1 MRIAVISTKGGVGKT
16 TCAMHL
22 AQALSSLGTVEVFD
36 MDPQGSAT
44 DWAYR
49 AEDSGDPLDFRVNPS
64 NTRELSHLER
74 AQTADHLVIDTP
86 PGLPDVIL
94 ASARVADAVIIPT
107 EHSGLDMAQVW
118 KLIEALPDVPFGVLI
133 SKSNPRTIS
142 YRQAVAE
149 LQSHDVPLFA
159 TDVRRSERVK
169 ESFARTVRSERLF
182 GYDSV
187 LDELIRALGVRL
199 RPATRERKESR

>member
-1 MRIAVISTKGGVGKT
+1 
-16 TCAMHL
+16 MHL
-22 AQALSSLGTVEVFD
+22 AQALAAFGTVEVFD

-49 AEDSGDPLDFRVNPS
+49 AEDSGDPMDFHVRPS
-64 NTRELSHLER
+64 NVRELTHISR
-74 AQTADHLVIDTP
+74 VQTADHLVIDTP

-94 ASARVADAVIIPT
+94 ASARAADAVIIPT

-118 KLIEALPDVPFGVLI
+118 KLLEALPDVPYGVLI

-142 YRQAVAE
+142 YREAVTE
-149 LQSHDVPLFA
+149 LQDHDVPLFA

-169 ESFARTVRSERLF
+169 DSFARRLRPDRLF
-182 GYDSV
+182 GYDAV
-187 LDELIRALGVRL
+187 LEELARALGVGLAPTGSEEPR
-199 RPATRERKESR
+199 